1 MITIDQLIQ
10 LIICITY
17 KLTCLNNKK
26 QRCMELLMSTEHVSF
41 KTYAIPVN
49 QGCRPP
55 RPASRAPS
63 IASHR
68 TIAST
73 SKQHQQT
80 TQKEENAS
88 NSHSTAPHII
98 TKTNQRLRQAHAI
111 RIAPATPRLAPEGL
125 YLRSNLLRF
134 LHGEWKLRW
143 GHGVFTS
150 WISGRGGC
158 FILRC

>member
-80 TQKEENAS
+80 TQKENAIVIR
-88 NSHSTAPHII
+88 TAQHHTSSRKP
-98 TKTNQRLRQAHAI
+98 TSASVRL
-111 RIAPATPRLAPEGL
+111 TPFESPQ
-125 YLRSNLLRF
+125 LLRVLLPKGSTSEATFFASSMVNESFGEGMVF
-134 LHGEWKLRW
+134 LLAG
-143 GHGVFTS
+143 
-150 WISGRGGC
+150 
-158 FILRC
+158 